1 MVATM
6 AATTTANPLAQR
18 VVTPADDELIAR
30 VRQGD
35 QDAFAVLIER
45 YKRMVYNLAYRLLGN
60 PNDAED
66 ASQETF
72 VRAYT
77 RLATYEP
84 DGRFGAWL
92 SAICS
97 HWCIDTMRA
106 RRRRVQTVALGKV
119 PESDRFISQVDG
131 PEEVALVA
139 DSRDEVQRWLAALP
153 PQYRTVL
160 TLRYFQDL
168 SYAEIADVLDEPVST
183 VRMRLFRARAM
194 LQQVVQRSRDAQRPV
209 VAPRL
214 QLRTA

>member
-6 AATTTANPLAQR
+6 TATMTANLTAQR
-18 VVTPADDELIAR
+18 ATMVADDDLISR
-30 VRQGD
+30 VRVGD
-35 QDAFAVLIER
+35 QEAFATLVER
-45 YKRMVYNLAYRLLGN
+45 YKRQVYNLAYRLLGN

-66 ASQETF
+66 AAQETF

-131 PEEVALVA
+131 PEDVAMVA
-139 DSRDEVQRWLAALP
+139 DSRAEVQRWLDSLP

-194 LQQVVQRSRDAQRPV
+194 LQQVVERARTQQAAML
-209 VAPRL
+209 APRMRM
-214 QLRTA
+214 QVA

>member
-1 MVATM
+1 MSAMRDVTTM
-6 AATTTANPLAQR
+6 TRSTVTTMPLS
-18 VVTPADDELIAR
+18 PSDDELMSR
-30 VRQGD
+30 VRVGD
-35 QDAFAVLIER
+35 QEAFAMLVER
-45 YKRMVYNLAYRLLGN
+45 YKRQVYNLAYRLLGN

-66 ASQETF
+66 AAQETF

-131 PEEVALVA
+131 PEDVALVA
-139 DSRDEVQRWLAALP
+139 DSRDEVQRWLESLP

-194 LQQVVQRSRDAQRPV
+194 LQQVVERARTQQAALLPGGQMQ
-209 VAPRL
+209 VA
-214 QLRTA
+214 